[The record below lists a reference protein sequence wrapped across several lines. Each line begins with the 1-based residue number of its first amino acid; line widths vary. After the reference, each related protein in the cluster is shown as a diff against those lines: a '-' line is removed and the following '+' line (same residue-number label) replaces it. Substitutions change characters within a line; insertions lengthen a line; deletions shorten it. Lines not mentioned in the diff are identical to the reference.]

1 MMMML
6 VMMVVV
12 MMMMMMTIVMLATNY
27 RTDDGDD
34 ENGDKTLFG
43 AICFPSTQMK
53 KTTSRHPQPRRKTT
67 YANYREGAT
76 PVTHHGETGLPQFH
90 NLPYLISGENE
101 WPNYLLRHR
110 GDATRPAKHKKNDS
124 MATLNQLPHVIN

>member
-1 MMMML
+1 MTMITITITMMIMML
-6 VMMVVV
+6 MMMVVV

-90 NLPYLISGENE
+90 NLPYLIN
-101 WPNYLLRHR
+101 
-110 GDATRPAKHKKNDS
+110 
-124 MATLNQLPHVIN
+124 